1 MILKTKDFG
10 RFETSFSFHMIRD
23 FFLLLL
29 VVAAAEV
36 AIRYVSL
43 QYSFKTTEQT
53 RVERA
58 AQQLAEDIRAIML
71 NSGGPVAAQTVFPIL
86 DRNFSDLG
94 LAIAILPSEAT
105 IESIQQTFKFKPQGL
120 QPKWSVGEFNE
131 ASLSIRAEQAC
142 LGCHVKAKV
151 GESLGTVT
159 VRSYLEPKQDIW
171 WKELSVMVSTLSFKI
186 ILHTIVLFLLLRVR
200 MEPLVT
206 LRATASALAKGV
218 MNLSHRAKVNSA
230 DEFGELASDLNH
242 FLDRVKL
249 MVHDLDRILSEVVS
263 VGERLSTVNRVL
275 DNEIDSLREATEIS
289 NARDREH
296 NVGNRVALA
305 QEVGAFGVMISIL
318 DELVSKKVTVDQ
330 DARELK
336 EKIERLR
343 QSFVIISQVVG
354 RGQADPVS
362 TQVGSSQHLVL
373 SQSLREMAL
382 LEGSMQKVAESGRML
397 LKRIETSSP
406 QSQGKES

>member
-1 MILKTKDFG
+1 MKAKDFG
-10 RFETSFSFHMIRD
+10 RFENSFSFHMIRD

-29 VVAAAEV
+29 VVGAAEV
-36 AIRYVSL
+36 GFRYASL
-43 QYSFKTTEQT
+43 KYNFKTTEQV

-58 AQQLAEDIRAIML
+58 AQQLADDIRAIML

-94 LAIAILPSEAT
+94 LAIAILPSEET
-105 IESIQQTFKFKPQGL
+105 IQSIQQTFNFKPQGL

-131 ASLSIRAEQAC
+131 ASISIRAEQAC
-142 LGCHVKAKV
+142 LGCHIKAKV

-159 VRSYLEPKQDIW
+159 VRSYLEPKRDVW
-171 WKELSVMVSTLSFKI
+171 WTELSVMMSTLSFKV
-186 ILHTIVLFLLLRVR
+186 ILHTIVLFLLLRIR
-200 MEPLVT
+200 MEPLIT
-206 LRATASALAKGV
+206 LRATAAALAKGV

-249 MVHDLDRILSEVVS
+249 IVHDLDRILSEVVV

-275 DNEIDSLREATEIS
+275 DNQIDSLRETTEIS
-289 NARDREH
+289 NARERDH
-296 NVGNRVALA
+296 SVDSRVALA
-305 QEVGAFGVMISIL
+305 QEVGAFGVVISTL
-318 DELVSKKVTVDQ
+318 DELVSKGVAPGQ

-343 QSFVIISQVVG
+343 QLYATISQFVG
-354 RGQADPVS
+354 QGQAES
-362 TQVGSSQHLVL
+362 GSSRVGASQYLVL

-397 LKRIETSSP
+397 LRRIETSSP
-406 QSQGKES
+406 SFQGKGN

>member
-1 MILKTKDFG
+1 MKAKDFG
-10 RFETSFSFHMIRD
+10 RLETSFSFHMIRD

-29 VVAAAEV
+29 LVAAAEV
-36 AIRYVSL
+36 GIRYIAL
-43 QYSFKTTEQT
+43 KYEFRTTEQS

-58 AQQLAEDIRAIML
+58 AQQLADDIRAIML

-94 LAIAILPSEAT
+94 LAIAILPSEST

-120 QPKWSVGEFNE
+120 QPKWSAGEFNE
-131 ASLSIRAEQAC
+131 ASISIRAEQAC

-151 GESLGTVT
+151 GESLGSVT
-159 VRSYLEPKQDIW
+159 VRSYLEPKQDTW
-171 WKELSVMVSTLSFKI
+171 WKELSVTASTLSFKI
-186 ILHTIVLFLLLRVR
+186 ILHTIVLFLLLRIR

-230 DEFGELASDLNH
+230 DEFGELAADLNH

-249 MVHDLDRILSEVVS
+249 IVHDLDKILSEVVS
-263 VGERLSTVNRVL
+263 VGERLSAVNREL
-275 DNEIDSLREATEIS
+275 DDQIDSLRESTEAS
-289 NARDREH
+289 HARDLQLGIESQI
-296 NVGNRVALA
+296 VAA
-305 QEVGAFGVMISIL
+305 QEIGSFEVVISTL
-318 DELVSKKVTVDQ
+318 DELVSRKLTTEK
-330 DARELK
+330 DALELK
-336 EKIERLR
+336 QKIDRLR
-343 QSFVIISQVVG
+343 QSFEAVTRVVRQTAPDPQNARAGASQY
-354 RGQADPVS
+354 
-362 TQVGSSQHLVL
+362 LVL

-397 LKRIETSSP
+397 LKRIETSNPS
-406 QSQGKES
+406 S